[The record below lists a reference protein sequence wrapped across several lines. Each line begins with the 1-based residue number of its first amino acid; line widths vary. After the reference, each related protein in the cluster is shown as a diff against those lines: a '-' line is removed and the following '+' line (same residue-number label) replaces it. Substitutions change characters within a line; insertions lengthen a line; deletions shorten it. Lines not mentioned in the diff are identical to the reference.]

1 MSVQGQ
7 LLSASFTVLYCTE
20 SVHRR
25 EEGSTGK
32 YQHEVKGVP
41 EGAARGNPLT
51 ECWYFPVLPD
61 SSQGT
66 DITQFIM
73 LVLLLYRLEK
83 ANFVGAELVLEN
95 IVDRMVSIVR
105 VII

>member
-1 MSVQGQ
+1 MEKSTVSVP
-7 LLSASFTVLYCTE
+7 
-20 SVHRR
+20 RR

-66 DITQFIM
+66 DITQFTR
-73 LVLLLYRLEK
+73 LVLLLSRLEK
-83 ANFVGAELVLEN
+83 ATFVGAELVLEN
-95 IVDRMVSIVR
+95 TLDRMVSTVR
-105 VII
+105 VIIQYTTFRN

>member
-1 MSVQGQ
+1 MDAVSVP
-7 LLSASFTVLYCTE
+7 
-20 SVHRR
+20 RR

-41 EGAARGNPLT
+41 EGAARGNPST

-83 ANFVGAELVLEN
+83 ATFVGAELVLEN
-95 IVDRMVSIVR
+95 TVGRMVSTVR
-105 VII
+105 VLIQYATFRN

>member
-1 MSVQGQ
+1 MSVPRQ
-7 LLSASFTVLYCTE
+7 
-20 SVHRR
+20 

-83 ANFVGAELVLEN
+83 ATFIGAELVLEN
-95 IVDRMVSIVR
+95 TVGQMVSTVR
-105 VII
+105 VIIQYTAVRN

>member
-1 MSVQGQ
+1 MNEIDW
-7 LLSASFTVLYCTE
+7 TE

-41 EGAARGNPLT
+41 EGAARGNPST

-73 LVLLLYRLEK
+73 LVLLLYMLEK
-83 ANFVGAELVLEN
+83 ATFLELNWYWKIPLIEW
-95 IVDRMVSIVR
+95 
-105 VII
+105 